1 MPGAGLTD
9 AEVKAVFA
17 PATTPTREAPA
28 LSAGLQRAVL
38 RCLCMEVS
46 KDLESDFYGAS

>member
-1 MPGAGLTD
+1 MWRLPRAD
-9 AEVKAVFA
+9 AARME
-17 PATTPTREAPA
+17 REAPA